1 MKSSRESWRQN
12 ALDTLASQSK
22 QLKQVFSKNDPF
34 PHVVVDGLFP
44 PQLIQALVSE
54 FPNPD
59 DESWDRSIVDGIQ
72 VKLRSNW
79 ITEDDISPITANVVN
94 FFNSG
99 SFMKSLSTI
108 TGVEKLISDPYFT
121 GGGRNCI
128 LPGGVL
134 DVHADG
140 NWHDLMGVHRRLN
153 AILYLNENWQEQWGG
168 HFELWDKELT
178 GCIKSVLPIANRLL
192 IFETHDFTYHGHPNP
207 LACPEGVSRKSL
219 IFYYYTA
226 NNRPSEQILK
236 AEPHRAL
243 WRKKGLNSL
252 HDS

>member
-1 MKSSRESWRQN
+1 MDSRITGWRQN
-12 ALDTLASQSK
+12 ALDNLAAQGGQLRSSFSQNS
-22 QLKQVFSKNDPF
+22 PF
-34 PHVVVDGLFP
+34 PHVIIDGLFP
-44 PQLIQALVSE
+44 DLLISELVNE
-54 FPNPD
+54 FPSPD
-59 DESWDRSIVDGIQ
+59 DQSWDRSVVEGIQ

-79 ITEDDISPITANVVN
+79 QSEDDISPITAEMVH

-99 SFMKSLSTI
+99 SFMNCLSSF
-108 TGVEKLISDPYFT
+108 TGVTKLISDPYFT

-140 NWHDLMGVHRRLN
+140 NWHDAMGVHRRLN
-153 AILYLNENWQEQWGG
+153 AILYLNENWNEQWGG
-168 HFELWDKELT
+168 HFELWDKDLT
-178 GCIKSVLPIANRLL
+178 GCVKAVSPLANRLL

-207 LACPEGVSRKSL
+207 LACPEGNSRKSL

-226 NNRPSEQILK
+226 EPRPSEQILK

-243 WRKKGLNSL
+243 WRKKSLNSL
-252 HDS
+252 

>member
-1 MKSSRESWRQN
+1 MERSIPNWRRNVLDGLADQSRQ
-12 ALDTLASQSK
+12 LSQ
-22 QLKQVFSKNDPF
+22 LFADNDPF
-34 PHVVVDGLFP
+34 PHVIVDDLFP
-44 PQLIQALVSE
+44 PQLIRALVAE

-59 DESWDRSIVDGIQ
+59 DQSWDRSIVEGIQ

-79 ITEDDISPITANVVN
+79 IDEDDISPITAEVVH

-140 NWHDLMGVHRRLN
+140 NWHDAMGVHRRLN
-153 AILYLNENWQEQWGG
+153 AILYLNEDWEEEWGG
-168 HFELWDKELT
+168 HFELWDKDLA
-178 GCIKSVLPIANRLL
+178 GCVKAVSPIANRLL

-207 LACPEGVSRKSL
+207 LACPEGNSRKSL

-226 NNRPSEQILK
+226 ESRPSEQVLK

-243 WRKKGLNSL
+243 WRKKSLNSL
-252 HDS
+252 

>member
-1 MKSSRESWRQN
+1 MFKQPIGWRKNVLENLTSN
-12 ALDTLASQSK
+12 AE
-22 QLKQVFSKNDPF
+22 QLRIDFSENTPF
-34 PHVVVDGLFP
+34 PHIVIDGLFSDRMITE
-44 PQLIQALVSE
+44 LCNE

-59 DESWDRSIVDGIQ
+59 DQSWDRSVVEGIQ

-79 ITEDDISPITANVVN
+79 QSEDDISPNTADVVH

-99 SFMKSLSTI
+99 SFMKCLSAI

-134 DVHADG
+134 DIHADG
-140 NWHDLMGVHRRLN
+140 NWHDEMGVHRRLN
-153 AILYLNENWQEQWGG
+153 AILYLNENWDENWGG

-178 GCIKSVLPIANRLL
+178 GCVKSVSPLANRLL

-207 LACPEGVSRKSL
+207 LGCPDGNSRKSL

-226 NNRPSEQILK
+226 EPRPSEQILK

-243 WRKKGLNSL
+243 WRKKSLNSL
-252 HDS
+252 

>member
-1 MKSSRESWRQN
+1 MESNIPNWRRNVLDGLAAQSSE
-12 ALDTLASQSK
+12 LSQ
-22 QLKQVFSKNDPF
+22 LFADNDPF
-34 PHVVVDGLFP
+34 PHVIVDGLFP
-44 PQLIQALVSE
+44 SQLIRALVAE
-54 FPNPD
+54 FPNPND
-59 DESWDRSIVDGIQ
+59 QSWDRSVVEGIQ

-79 ITEDDISPITANVVN
+79 IDEDDISPITAEVVN

-140 NWHDLMGVHRRLN
+140 NWHDAMGVHRRLN
-153 AILYLNENWQEQWGG
+153 AILYLNEDWEEEWGG
-168 HFELWDKELT
+168 HFELWDKDLA
-178 GCIKSVLPIANRLL
+178 GCVKAVSPIANRLL

-207 LACPEGVSRKSL
+207 LACPEGNSRKSL

-226 NNRPSEQILK
+226 ESRPSEQVLK

-243 WRKKGLNSL
+243 WRKKSLNSL
-252 HDS
+252 

>member
-1 MKSSRESWRQN
+1 MESRIAGWRQKV
-12 ALDTLASQSK
+12 LDSLSTQTDQLRAS
-22 QLKQVFSKNDPF
+22 FSENIPF
-34 PHVVVDGLFP
+34 PHVVIDGLLP
-44 PQLIQALVSE
+44 GQLISELVRD
-54 FPNPD
+54 FPSPN
-59 DESWDRSIVDGIQ
+59 DESWDRSVIEGIQ

-79 ITEDDISPITANVVN
+79 RSEDDISPITAEVVH

-99 SFMKSLSTI
+99 SFMNCLSAI
-108 TGVEKLISDPYFT
+108 TGVTKLISDPYFT

-140 NWHDLMGVHRRLN
+140 NWHDAMGVHRRLN
-153 AILYLNENWQEQWGG
+153 VILYLNENWDEQWGG
-168 HFELWDKELT
+168 HFELWDKDLK
-178 GCIKSVLPIANRLL
+178 GCVKAVSPLANRLL

-207 LACPEGVSRKSL
+207 LACPEGTSRKSL

-226 NNRPSEQILK
+226 ESRPSEQILN

-243 WRKKGLNSL
+243 WRKKSLNSL
-252 HDS
+252 

>member
-1 MKSSRESWRQN
+1 MESRAILWRQN
-12 ALDTLASQSK
+12 VLSALFYQSDR
-22 QLKQVFSKNDPF
+22 LREVFATNSPF
-34 PHVVVDGLFP
+34 PHVVVDNLFP
-44 PQLIQALVSE
+44 PQLISNLVSE
-54 FPNPD
+54 FPTPSD
-59 DESWDRSIVDGIQ
+59 QSWDRSVVEGIQ

-79 ITEDDISPITANVVN
+79 TTEDDISPITAEVVN

-108 TGVEKLISDPYFT
+108 TGVQKLISDPYFT

-140 NWHDLMGVHRRLN
+140 NWHDDMGVHRRLN
-153 AILYLNENWQEQWGG
+153 AILYLNENWKEEWGG
-168 HFELWDKELT
+168 HFELWDRNLT
-178 GCIKSVLPIANRLL
+178 GCVKAVSPLANRLL

-207 LACPEGVSRKSL
+207 LACPEGENRKSL

-226 NNRPSEQILK
+226 EPRPSEQILRP
-236 AEPHRAL
+236 EPHRAL
-243 WRKKGLNSL
+243 WRKKSLNSL
-252 HDS
+252 

>member
-1 MKSSRESWRQN
+1 MERSIPNWRRNVLDGLADQSRQ
-12 ALDTLASQSK
+12 LSQ
-22 QLKQVFSKNDPF
+22 LFADNDPF
-34 PHVVVDGLFP
+34 PHVIVDDLFP
-44 PQLIQALVSE
+44 PQLIRALVAE

-59 DESWDRSIVDGIQ
+59 DQSWDRSIVEGIQ

-79 ITEDDISPITANVVN
+79 VDEDDISPITAEVVH

-140 NWHDLMGVHRRLN
+140 NWHDAMGVHRRLN
-153 AILYLNENWQEQWGG
+153 AILYLNEDWEEEWGG
-168 HFELWDKELT
+168 HFELWDKDLA
-178 GCIKSVLPIANRLL
+178 GCVKAVSPIANRLL

-207 LACPEGVSRKSL
+207 LACPEGNSRKSL

-226 NNRPSEQILK
+226 ESRPSEQVLK

-243 WRKKGLNSL
+243 WRKKSLNSL
-252 HDS
+252 

>member
-1 MKSSRESWRQN
+1 MESRVEPWRQS
-12 ALDTLASQSK
+12 ALNSISSQAEE
-22 QLKQVFSKNDPF
+22 LHAVFSANTPF
-34 PHVVVDGLFP
+34 PHVVIDGFLP
-44 PQLIQALVSE
+44 NTLISALVDE

-59 DESWDRSIVDGIQ
+59 DRSWDRSFVEGIQ

-79 ITEDDISPITANVVN
+79 QSEDDISPNTADVVH

-99 SFMKSLSTI
+99 SFMKCLSTI
-108 TGVEKLISDPYFT
+108 TGVKRLISDPYFT

-128 LPGGVL
+128 LPGGLL
-134 DVHADG
+134 DIHADG
-140 NWHDLMGVHRRLN
+140 NWHDEMGVHRRLN
-153 AILYLNENWQEQWGG
+153 AILYLNENWDDNWGG

-178 GCIKSVLPIANRLL
+178 DCVKSISPLANRLL

-207 LACPEGVSRKSL
+207 LGCPDGNSRKSL

-226 NNRPSEQILK
+226 EPRPSEQILN

-243 WRKKGLNSL
+243 WRKKSL
-252 HDS
+252 KSL

>member
-1 MKSSRESWRQN
+1 MESRALYWRQN
-12 ALDTLASQSK
+12 VLSTLASQSDG
-22 QLKQVFSKNDPF
+22 LREVFATNDPF
-34 PHVVVDGLFP
+34 PHVVVDNLFP
-44 PQLIQALVSE
+44 PKLISDLVSE
-54 FPNPD
+54 FPTPND
-59 DESWDRSIVDGIQ
+59 RSWDRSVVEGIQ

-79 ITEDDISPITANVVN
+79 TTEDDISPITAEVVN

-108 TGVEKLISDPYFT
+108 TGVQKLISDPYFT

-140 NWHDLMGVHRRLN
+140 NWHDDMGVHRRLN
-153 AILYLNENWQEQWGG
+153 AILYLNENWKEEWGG
-168 HFELWDKELT
+168 HFELWDRNLT
-178 GCIKSVLPIANRLL
+178 GCVKAVSPLANRLL

-207 LACPEGVSRKSL
+207 LACPEGENRKSL

-226 NNRPSEQILK
+226 EPRPSEQILRS
-236 AEPHRAL
+236 EPHRAL
-243 WRKKGLNSL
+243 WRKKSLNSL
-252 HDS
+252 

>member
-1 MKSSRESWRQN
+1 MERSIPNWRRNVLDGLADQSRQ
-12 ALDTLASQSK
+12 LSQ
-22 QLKQVFSKNDPF
+22 LFADNDPF
-34 PHVVVDGLFP
+34 PHVIVDDLFP
-44 PQLIQALVSE
+44 PQLIRALVAE

-59 DESWDRSIVDGIQ
+59 DQSWDRSIVEGIQ

-79 ITEDDISPITANVVN
+79 VDEDDISPITAEVVH

-140 NWHDLMGVHRRLN
+140 NWHDAMGVHRRLN
-153 AILYLNENWQEQWGG
+153 AILYLNEDWEEEWGG
-168 HFELWDKELT
+168 HFELWDKNLA
-178 GCIKSVLPIANRLL
+178 GCVKAVSPIANRLL

-207 LACPEGVSRKSL
+207 LACPEGNSRKSL

-226 NNRPSEQILK
+226 ESRPSEQVLK

-243 WRKKGLNSL
+243 WRKKSLNSL
-252 HDS
+252 

>member
-1 MKSSRESWRQN
+1 MERSIPNWRRNVLDGLADQSRQ
-12 ALDTLASQSK
+12 LSQ
-22 QLKQVFSKNDPF
+22 LFADNDPF
-34 PHVVVDGLFP
+34 PHVIVDDLFP
-44 PQLIQALVSE
+44 PQLIRALVAE

-59 DESWDRSIVDGIQ
+59 DQSWDRSIVEGIQ

-79 ITEDDISPITANVVN
+79 VDEDDISPITAEVVH

-99 SFMKSLSTI
+99 SFMKSLSAI

-140 NWHDLMGVHRRLN
+140 NWHDAMGVHRRLN
-153 AILYLNENWQEQWGG
+153 AILYLNEDWEEEWGG
-168 HFELWDKELT
+168 HFELWDKDLA
-178 GCIKSVLPIANRLL
+178 GCVKAVSPIANRLL

-207 LACPEGVSRKSL
+207 LACPEGNSRKSL

-226 NNRPSEQILK
+226 ESRPSEQVLK

-243 WRKKGLNSL
+243 WRKKSLNSL
-252 HDS
+252 

>member
-1 MKSSRESWRQN
+1 MERSIPNWRRNVLDGLADQSRQ
-12 ALDTLASQSK
+12 LSQ
-22 QLKQVFSKNDPF
+22 LFVDNDPF
-34 PHVVVDGLFP
+34 PHVIVDDLFP
-44 PQLIQALVSE
+44 SQLIRALVAE

-59 DESWDRSIVDGIQ
+59 DQSWDRSIVEGIQ

-79 ITEDDISPITANVVN
+79 VDEDDISPITAEVVH

-140 NWHDLMGVHRRLN
+140 NWHDAMGVHRRLN
-153 AILYLNENWQEQWGG
+153 AILYLNEDWEEEWGG
-168 HFELWDKELT
+168 HFELWDKNLA
-178 GCIKSVLPIANRLL
+178 GCVKAVSPIANRLL

-207 LACPEGVSRKSL
+207 LACPEGNSRKSL

-226 NNRPSEQILK
+226 ESRPSEQVLK

-243 WRKKGLNSL
+243 WRKKSLNSL
-252 HDS
+252 

>member
-1 MKSSRESWRQN
+1 MESRIEPWRQS
-12 ALDTLASQSK
+12 ALNSITSRAEELHS
-22 QLKQVFSKNDPF
+22 VFSTNTPF
-34 PHVVVDGLFP
+34 PHVVIDGFLP
-44 PQLIQALVSE
+44 NKLISALVSE

-59 DESWDRSIVDGIQ
+59 DESWDRSVVEGIQ

-79 ITEDDISPITANVVN
+79 QSEDDISPTTAEVVH

-99 SFMKSLSTI
+99 SFMNCLSSI
-108 TGVEKLISDPYFT
+108 TGVKKLISDPYFT

-140 NWHDLMGVHRRLN
+140 NWHDSMGVHRRLN
-153 AILYLNENWQEQWGG
+153 AILYLNENWDENWGG

-178 GCIKSVLPIANRLL
+178 GCVKSVSPLANRLL

-207 LACPEGVSRKSL
+207 LGCPDGNSRKSL

-226 NNRPSEQILK
+226 EPRPSEQILK

-243 WRKKGLNSL
+243 WRKKSLNSL
-252 HDS
+252 

>member
-1 MKSSRESWRQN
+1 MESRAILWRQN
-12 ALDTLASQSK
+12 VLSALFYQSDR
-22 QLKQVFSKNDPF
+22 LREVFATNSPF
-34 PHVVVDGLFP
+34 PHVVVDNLFP
-44 PQLIQALVSE
+44 PQLISNLVSE
-54 FPNPD
+54 FPTPSD
-59 DESWDRSIVDGIQ
+59 QSWDRSVVEGIQ

-79 ITEDDISPITANVVN
+79 ITEDDISPITAEVVN

-108 TGVEKLISDPYFT
+108 TGVQKLISDPYFT

-140 NWHDLMGVHRRLN
+140 NWHDDMGVHRRLN
-153 AILYLNENWQEQWGG
+153 AILYLNENWKEEWGG
-168 HFELWDKELT
+168 HFELWDRNLT
-178 GCIKSVLPIANRLL
+178 GCVKAVSPLANRLL

-207 LACPEGVSRKSL
+207 LACPEGENRKSL

-226 NNRPSEQILK
+226 EPRPSEQILRS
-236 AEPHRAL
+236 EPHRAL
-243 WRKKGLNSL
+243 WRKKSLNSL
-252 HDS
+252 

>member
-1 MKSSRESWRQN
+1 MESRAILWRQN
-12 ALDTLASQSK
+12 VLSALFYQSDR
-22 QLKQVFSKNDPF
+22 LREVFATNSPF
-34 PHVVVDGLFP
+34 PHVVVDNLFP
-44 PQLIQALVSE
+44 PQLISDLVSE
-54 FPNPD
+54 FPTPSD
-59 DESWDRSIVDGIQ
+59 QSWDRSVVEGIQ

-79 ITEDDISPITANVVN
+79 ITEDDISPITAEVVN

-108 TGVEKLISDPYFT
+108 TGVQKLISDPYFT

-140 NWHDLMGVHRRLN
+140 NWHDAMGVHRRLN
-153 AILYLNENWQEQWGG
+153 AILYLNENWKEEWGG
-168 HFELWDKELT
+168 HFELWDRNLT
-178 GCIKSVLPIANRLL
+178 GCVKAVSPLANRLL

-207 LACPEGVSRKSL
+207 LACPEGENRKSL

-226 NNRPSEQILK
+226 EPRPSEQILRS
-236 AEPHRAL
+236 EPHRAL
-243 WRKKGLNSL
+243 WRKKSLNSL
-252 HDS
+252 

>member
-1 MKSSRESWRQN
+1 MESRAILWRQN
-12 ALDTLASQSK
+12 VLSALFYQSDR
-22 QLKQVFSKNDPF
+22 LREVFATNSPF
-34 PHVVVDGLFP
+34 PHVVVDNLFP
-44 PQLIQALVSE
+44 PQLISNLVSE
-54 FPNPD
+54 FPTPSD
-59 DESWDRSIVDGIQ
+59 QSWDRSVVEGIQ

-79 ITEDDISPITANVVN
+79 TTEDDISPITAEVVN

-108 TGVEKLISDPYFT
+108 TGVQKLISDPYFT

-140 NWHDLMGVHRRLN
+140 NWHDAMGVHRRLN
-153 AILYLNENWQEQWGG
+153 AILYLNENWKEEWGG
-168 HFELWDKELT
+168 HFELWDRNLT
-178 GCIKSVLPIANRLL
+178 GCVKAVSPLANRLL

-207 LACPEGVSRKSL
+207 LACPEGENRKSL

-226 NNRPSEQILK
+226 EPRPSEQILRS
-236 AEPHRAL
+236 EPHRAL
-243 WRKKGLNSL
+243 WRKKSLNSL
-252 HDS
+252 

>member
-1 MKSSRESWRQN
+1 MESRAILWRQN
-12 ALDTLASQSK
+12 VLSALFYQSDR
-22 QLKQVFSKNDPF
+22 LREVFATNSPF
-34 PHVVVDGLFP
+34 PHVVVDNLFP
-44 PQLIQALVSE
+44 PQLISNLVSE
-54 FPNPD
+54 FPTPSD
-59 DESWDRSIVDGIQ
+59 QSWDRSVVEGIQ

-79 ITEDDISPITANVVN
+79 TTEDDISPITAEVVN

-108 TGVEKLISDPYFT
+108 TGVQKLISDPYFT

-140 NWHDLMGVHRRLN
+140 NWHDDMGVHRRLN
-153 AILYLNENWQEQWGG
+153 AILYLNENWKEEWGG
-168 HFELWDKELT
+168 HFELWDRNLT
-178 GCIKSVLPIANRLL
+178 GCVKAVSPLANRLL

-207 LACPEGVSRKSL
+207 LACPEGENRKSL

-226 NNRPSEQILK
+226 EPRPSEQILRS
-236 AEPHRAL
+236 EPHRAL
-243 WRKKGLNSL
+243 WRKKSLNSL
-252 HDS
+252 

>member
-1 MKSSRESWRQN
+1 MESRAILWRQN
-12 ALDTLASQSK
+12 VLSALFYQSDR
-22 QLKQVFSKNDPF
+22 LREVFATNSPF
-34 PHVVVDGLFP
+34 PHVVVDNLFP
-44 PQLIQALVSE
+44 PQLISNLVSE
-54 FPNPD
+54 FPTPSD
-59 DESWDRSIVDGIQ
+59 QSWDRSVVEGIQ

-79 ITEDDISPITANVVN
+79 TTEDDISPITAEVVN

-108 TGVEKLISDPYFT
+108 TGVQKLISDPYFT

-140 NWHDLMGVHRRLN
+140 NWHDAMGVHRRLN
-153 AILYLNENWQEQWGG
+153 AILYLNENWKEEWGG
-168 HFELWDKELT
+168 HFELWDRNLT
-178 GCIKSVLPIANRLL
+178 GCVKAVSPLANRLL

-207 LACPEGVSRKSL
+207 LACPEGENRKSL

-226 NNRPSEQILK
+226 EPRPSEQILRP
-236 AEPHRAL
+236 EPHRAL
-243 WRKKGLNSL
+243 WRKKSLNSL
-252 HDS
+252 

>member
-1 MKSSRESWRQN
+1 M
-12 ALDTLASQSK
+12 SK
-22 QLKQVFSKNDPF
+22 QPIGWRKNVLENLTSNAEQLRIDFSENTPF
-34 PHVVVDGLFP
+34 PHIVIDGLFSDRMITE
-44 PQLIQALVSE
+44 LCNE

-59 DESWDRSIVDGIQ
+59 DQSWDRSVVEGIQ

-79 ITEDDISPITANVVN
+79 QSEDDISPNTADVVH

-99 SFMKSLSTI
+99 SFMKCLSAI

-134 DVHADG
+134 DIHADG
-140 NWHDLMGVHRRLN
+140 NWHDEMGVHRRLN
-153 AILYLNENWQEQWGG
+153 AILYLNENWDENWGG
-168 HFELWDKELT
+168 HFELWDKELS
-178 GCIKSVLPIANRLL
+178 GCVKSISPLANRLL

-207 LACPEGVSRKSL
+207 LGCPEGNSRKSL

-226 NNRPSEQILK
+226 EPRPSEQILN

-243 WRKKGLNSL
+243 WRKKSL
-252 HDS
+252 KSL

>member
-1 MKSSRESWRQN
+1 MTTQRNAWRSN
-12 ALDTLASQSK
+12 ALKVLMAQSND
-22 QLKQVFSKNDPF
+22 LSEVFATNTPF
-34 PHVVVDGLFP
+34 PHVVVDNVFP
-44 PQLIQALVSE
+44 PQLISDLVSE
-54 FPNPD
+54 FPTPSD
-59 DESWDRSIVDGIQ
+59 QSWDRSVVEGIQ

-79 ITEDDISPITANVVN
+79 TTEDDISPITAEVVN

-108 TGVEKLISDPYFT
+108 TGVQKLISDPYFT

-140 NWHDLMGVHRRLN
+140 NWHDAMGVHRRLN
-153 AILYLNENWQEQWGG
+153 AILYLNENWKEEWGG
-168 HFELWDKELT
+168 HFELWDRNLT
-178 GCIKSVLPIANRLL
+178 GCVKAVSPLANRLL

-207 LACPEGVSRKSL
+207 LACPEGENRKSL

-226 NNRPSEQILK
+226 EPRPSEQILRS
-236 AEPHRAL
+236 EPHRAL
-243 WRKKGLNSL
+243 WRKKSLNSL
-252 HDS
+252 

>member
-1 MKSSRESWRQN
+1 MESRAIFWRQN
-12 ALDTLASQSK
+12 VLSALDSQSDG
-22 QLKQVFSKNDPF
+22 LREVFATNSPF
-34 PHVVVDGLFP
+34 PHVVVDNLFP
-44 PQLIQALVSE
+44 PQLISDLVSE
-54 FPNPD
+54 FPTPSD
-59 DESWDRSIVDGIQ
+59 QSWDRSVVEGIQ

-79 ITEDDISPITANVVN
+79 ITEDDISPITAEVVN

-108 TGVEKLISDPYFT
+108 TGVQKLISDPYFT

-140 NWHDLMGVHRRLN
+140 NWHDDMGVHRRLN
-153 AILYLNENWQEQWGG
+153 AILYLNENWKEEWGG
-168 HFELWDKELT
+168 HFELWDRNLT
-178 GCIKSVLPIANRLL
+178 GCVKAVSPLANRLL

-207 LACPEGVSRKSL
+207 LACPEGENRKSL

-226 NNRPSEQILK
+226 EPRPSEQILRS
-236 AEPHRAL
+236 EPHRAL
-243 WRKKGLNSL
+243 WRKKSLNSL
-252 HDS
+252 